1 MVGLVGAASWLL
13 LAAAAGL
20 AAQQQ
25 QPSSRPHIVTVITD
39 DMGFADT
46 QVHNPDAFMTAQF
59 GELARSG
66 ITLTRHHTY
75 LWCSPT
81 RRSFMTGRFPVH
93 ITGSQAPTCSNFSPL
108 QFAYLPA
115 KLKLAGYVRATTT
128 PPPPPPPQPHPL
140 THHPHPPT
148 PRVTETVSPGR
159 PAHRRRTSSARATS
173 ARSRW
178 TTCRSTADSTP
189 TSATS
194 AAPRTTTGAR
204 KPSHPSPPAG

>member
-1 MVGLVGAASWLL
+1 MVGLVGAAASWL

-20 AAQQQ
+20 AAQ

-46 QVHNPDAFMTAQF
+46 QVHNPDSFMTAQF

-115 KLKLAGYVRATTT
+115 KLKLAGYVRTTT
-128 PPPPPPPQPHPL
+128 TTTTSHPDW
-140 THHPHPPT
+140 
-148 PRVTETVSPGR
+148 SPGPLRTGDALHRQGPPR
-159 PAHRRRTSSARATS
+159 PDHAGPPADQPRIRHPCRLPRRLRGLPLVRA
-173 ARSRW
+173 
-178 TTCRSTADSTP
+178 
-189 TSATS
+189 
-194 AAPRTTTGAR
+194 
-204 KPSHPSPPAG
+204 SHPILTPAVG

>member
-1 MVGLVGAASWLL
+1 MVGAAWL

-115 KLKLAGYVRATTT
+115 KLKLAGYVRATNTTTT
-128 PPPPPPPQPHPL
+128 PL
-140 THHPHPPT
+140 FSPPT
-148 PRVTETVSPGR
+148 P
-159 PAHRRRTSSARATS
+159 AH
-173 ARSRW
+173 
-178 TTCRSTADSTP
+178 P
-189 TSATS
+189 TSH
-194 AAPRTTTGAR
+194 PTGEKVSR
-204 KPSHPSPPAG
+204 PN